1 MYEIS
6 GDIFALRIDLR
17 INDQMLDLASIQ
29 EGKNY
34 VKYLRLRNRIWI
46 PPSINLTKKF
56 GTIRGSQNR
65 R

>member
-34 VKYLRLRNRIWI
+34 VKYLRLMNRIRI